1 MIGINTSF
9 HPFRMKLSRREP
21 VQFTIEL
28 INKGDK
34 AKKITMDVILSR
46 ELSLDKGGLLYNNSK
61 RIDSLEPGK
70 KQEFYFDI
78 YPKHITRSGDH
89 GILLKILEHYQEY
102 KYVEKE
108 YKKRIELQIED

>member
-21 VQFTIEL
+21 VQLTIEL
-28 INKGDK
+28 SNRGGET
-34 AKKITMDVILSR
+34 KKLSLDVILSR
-46 ELSLDKGGLLYNNSK
+46 ELSLDKGGLLYNTSK

-89 GILLKILEHYQEY
+89 GVLLKLSEHYQDY
-102 KYVEKE
+102 KYVAKE
-108 YKKRIELQIED
+108 QKKRLELQIED